1 MPTTPIEFP
10 AIGSVYEVNFGGDFV
25 FRYRFD
31 STSSMTLVGVTGQF
45 KGVTESLNVFVE
57 PIRPG
62 VFLVAWQEKART
74 TVVQVQDYE
83 RGQAFIA
90 ITSPDS
96 SFLRLKGQLKEL
108 G

>member
-1 MPTTPIEFP
+1 MPPAPMTFP
-10 AIGSVYEVNFGGDFV
+10 TIGAVYEVNFGGDFV

-31 STSSMTLVGVTGQF
+31 STTSMTFVGVSGQF
-45 KGVTESLNVFVE
+45 KGVTEFLNVYVE
-57 PIRPG
+57 TIRPG
-62 VFLVAWQEKART
+62 VFLVAWQERART

-83 RGQAFIA
+83 RGQAYIA